1 MNKIQISKQLEK
13 TTYLVVVT
21 EDNKVVSSGSGVSIN
36 QNGFLLT
43 AAHVL
48 AKIPVSKDYIAKSK
62 ETIFA
67 RTKSGSFKS
76 YKTSLIGLTFTADF
90 LRYPITI
97 DLALLV
103 PNLPAK
109 NIPFIPISNVDIN
122 VGLEILMAGF
132 PDEMELPF
140 SLDKIIDYDYGNIK
154 SQIPIL
160 QSIRQQ
166 LMIKSGIVGYRSN
179 FTLNDTSNNAVYNG
193 NIIYM
198 DNVMHSGASGGPV
211 VDLKGTLIGIITE
224 RAITSVPFEEN
235 PKLKVP
241 SGSAVAI
248 SAKTIISI
256 LKSLPTLSQPD
267 VKNL

>member
-1 MNKIQISKQLEK
+1 MSLRAS
-13 TTYLVVVT
+13 T
-21 EDNKVVSSGSGVSIN
+21 
-36 QNGFLLT
+36 LL
-43 AAHVL
+43 
-48 AKIPVSKDYIAKSK
+48 
-62 ETIFA
+62 
-67 RTKSGSFKS
+67 
-76 YKTSLIGLTFTADF
+76 
-90 LRYPITI
+90 
-97 DLALLV
+97 
-103 PNLPAK
+103 
-109 NIPFIPISNVDIN
+109 
-122 VGLEILMAGF
+122 
-132 PDEMELPF
+132 
-140 SLDKIIDYDYGNIK
+140 
-154 SQIPIL
+154 
-160 QSIRQQ
+160 Q